1 MTDRSYDLTRTPGVH
16 MFLRTVAEITLAIR
30 GPTTQDAICQD
41 NKNSKGYKVNP
52 DLQEPMA

>member
-1 MTDRSYDLTRTPGVH
+1 